1 MSKETGG
8 PAYPEIEKV
17 WNSAHASY
25 HEQYNS
31 GMTLRDYFAGQAL
44 LGAINNRKDFKGK
57 ELGFDGF
64 ARYSYLMADA
74 ILKERDK

>member
-8 PAYPEIEKV
+8 PAYPSQEFNQGHCTSEL
-17 WNSAHASY
+17 S
-25 HEQYNS
+25 E